1 MAYELVWFA
10 LATLLAPVFAE
21 YAKIRAKADKAFSF
35 IATSGIFF
43 LLAMGF
49 ELSFFSTVAGPAAM
63 YGVYLFQFLGWLVLL
78 IGVLWAASK
87 LLAK

>member
-1 MAYELVWFA
+1 MAFEMVWFA

-21 YAKIRAKADKAFSF
+21 YAKIRGKADKAFSF
-35 IATSGIFF
+35 IGTSGVFL

-49 ELSFFSTVAGPAAM
+49 QLEFFTAFAGQAAM

-78 IGVLWAASK
+78 IGVLWAASR
-87 LLAK
+87 LLTK